1 MKKLI
6 LLGLLL
12 GSGLYAEDFEQRG
25 SMIYD
30 AKTELSWEANPS
42 SQLMNWKDAKKHC
55 EDLEL
60 RLPNLYELK
69 SLVDYKKYNPAIR
82 TSLIHIKTDNYYWS
96 SSEDVD
102 PSNKKKSAWSV
113 YFGNGVGHWYL
124 TTRTFYVLCVSGQ

>member
-12 GSGLYAEDFEQRG
+12 GNGLYAEDFEQRG

-42 SQLMNWKDAKKHC
+42 SQLMNWEDAKKHC

-69 SLVDYKKYNPAIR
+69 SLVDYTKYNPAIR
-82 TSLIHIKTDNYYWS
+82 TSLIDIKTDDWYWS
-96 SSEDVD
+96 SS
-102 PSNKKKSAWSV
+102 PYLGKKDSSSAWHV
-113 YFGNGVGHWYL
+113 DFYNGPDSWDR
-124 TTRTFYVLCVSGQ
+124 TTNTYYVLCVSGQ

>member
-12 GSGLYAEDFEQRG
+12 GNGLYAEVFEQKG

-42 SQLMNWKDAKKHC
+42 SQLMNWEDAKKHC

-69 SLVDYKKYNPAIR
+69 SLVDYKKYNPALR
-82 TSLIHIKTDNYYWS
+82 TSLIHIKTDDYYWS
-96 SSEDVD
+96 SS
-102 PSNKKKSAWSV
+102 PYLGKKDSSSAWRVS
-113 YFGNGVGHWYL
+113 FKDGNDGWNGK
-124 TTRTFYVLCVSGQ
+124 TDTGYVLCVSGQ

>member
-12 GSGLYAEDFEQRG
+12 GNGLYAEVFEQKG

-42 SQLMNWKDAKKHC
+42 SQLMNWEDAKKHC

-96 SSEDVD
+96 SSEDID
-102 PSNKKKSAWSV
+102 PSNKKKSAWDV
-113 YFGNGVGHWYL
+113 DFKDGDDHWYL
-124 TTRTFYVLCVSGQ
+124 KTSTNYVLCVSGQ

>member
-12 GSGLYAEDFEQRG
+12 GNGLYAEDFEQRG

-42 SQLMNWKDAKKHC
+42 SQLMNWEDAKKHC

-102 PSNKKKSAWSV
+102 PSNKKKSTWSV
-113 YFGNGVGHWYL
+113 GFLNGNDLWSS
-124 TTRTFYVLCVSGQ
+124 TTFTHYVLCVSGQ